1 MSLTASET
9 SVVAVGHNPTNPT
22 IPTPNSQL
30 SDVQRQVL
38 ASIARGRT
46 ITAAAAEADIHRCTV
61 HEWRKSNLPF
71 RRALQRAQGEYR
83 AQLKDYMKE
92 LSGAALETVRGF
104 LQDPQISPA
113 VRLRAALGILD
124 RHDWRLPADAEP
136 NIEKEIREQR
146 LLEENPNYCHRP

>member
-1 MSLTASET
+1 M
-9 SVVAVGHNPTNPT
+9 
-22 IPTPNSQL
+22 
-30 SDVQRQVL
+30 
-38 ASIARGRT
+38 
-46 ITAAAAEADIHRCTV
+46 
-61 HEWRKSNLPF
+61 KSNPPF
-71 RRALQRAQGEYR
+71 RRALQQAQDEYK

-92 LSGAALETVRGF
+92 HSGAALETVRGF

-124 RHDWRLPADAEP
+124 RHDWQLPADAEP